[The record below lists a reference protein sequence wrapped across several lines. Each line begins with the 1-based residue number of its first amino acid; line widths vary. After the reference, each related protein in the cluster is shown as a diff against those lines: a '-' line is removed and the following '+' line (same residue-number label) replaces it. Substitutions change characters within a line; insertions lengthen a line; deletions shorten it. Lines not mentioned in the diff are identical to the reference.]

1 MDKPTPKKARQ
12 KKIVFSEEID
22 GRINGL
28 TLGFA
33 FICVGI
39 FLLLVPDYFGNK
51 LAGQIVRWVFVVLG
65 ILGLLTEFKKL
76 KPISDIKGF
85 DDLWTG
91 IFLLAVWSALYFL
104 TKNFWCNIAGFC
116 CLVLGIY
123 GAFLGFF
130 RIIYSIHQNRKNGVH
145 SKSMIGSD
153 VLIFSTKIVSLALV
167 VLQLIKAIQQ

>member
-1 MDKPTPKKARQ
+1 MEGSSPKKAEQ
-12 KKIVFSEEID
+12 KKFVFSEEID
-22 GRINGL
+22 GQINGL

-33 FICVGI
+33 FIFVGI

-65 ILGLLTEFKKL
+65 VLGLFAAFKKL
-76 KPISDIKGF
+76 KPISDVKGF

-91 IFLLAVWSALYFL
+91 IFLLAVWAALYFL
-104 TKNFWCNIAGFC
+104 TKNFWCNIIGFF
-116 CLVLGIY
+116 CLVFGTY

-130 RIIYSIHQNRKNGVH
+130 RIIYSIRRNRKNGVH

-153 VLIFSTKIVSLALV
+153 VLIFLTKIVSLALV
-167 VLQLIKAIQQ
+167 VLQLIKALQQ